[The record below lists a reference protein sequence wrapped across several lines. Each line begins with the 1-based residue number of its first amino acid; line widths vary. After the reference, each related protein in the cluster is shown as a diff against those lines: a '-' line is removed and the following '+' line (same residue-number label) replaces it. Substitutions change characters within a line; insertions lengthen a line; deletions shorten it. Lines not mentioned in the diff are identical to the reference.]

1 MFVFEETNMQML
13 ALVADFERG
22 ESYESGIELTDRR
35 SPSLPLHLDVM
46 PLKLISYQTQH
57 AL

>member
-46 PLKLISYQTQH
+46 PLKLISYQKAT
-57 AL
+57 